1 MADIKIVSMGPGC
14 INHLTWEAVQALYC
28 ADVMIGAKKYTE
40 IYPEYGILVPEPL
53 ISGTIE
59 LIKENIDKKI
69 AVLVTG
75 DAGFY
80 SLGKAVIKEFGCN
93 GVTVIP
99 GVSIVQF
106 AFAKICEPW
115 EDAQFISLHG
125 RDEELPELTDK
136 FMVLCDN
143 KNTANVITHKLMHMI
158 STHDIYAMED
168 LSMDGEKITYI
179 KTEEDINSLNGSSL
193 GVVIGIRR

>member
-1 MADIKIVSMGPGC
+1 MANIKIVSMGPGC
-14 INHLTWEAVQALYC
+14 IDYLTWEAVQALYC

-59 LIKENIDKKI
+59 LIKENINKKI

-80 SLGKAVIKEFGCN
+80 SLGKAVIKEFGCE
-93 GVTVIP
+93 GVKVVP

-115 EDAQFISLHG
+115 ENAQFVSLHG
-125 RDEELPELTDK
+125 RDEELPELNDK

-143 KNTANVITHKLMHMI
+143 KNTVSIISSKLINMTE
-158 STHDIYAMED
+158 THDIYAMEE
-168 LSMDGEKITYI
+168 LSMENEKITYI
-179 KTEEDINSLNGSSL
+179 KNEADINSLNGSSL